1 MEIGSV
7 GDDRLRVLAEL
18 LMTLLTPVTGDI
30 LDDAQLVIS
39 LVEELMA
46 VEVHSVLL
54 DPQPIDFQWS
64 DCFFGWE
71 GNKGKSI

>member
-64 DCFFGWE
+64 DSFGWE
-71 GNKGKSI
+71 GNKGKGK